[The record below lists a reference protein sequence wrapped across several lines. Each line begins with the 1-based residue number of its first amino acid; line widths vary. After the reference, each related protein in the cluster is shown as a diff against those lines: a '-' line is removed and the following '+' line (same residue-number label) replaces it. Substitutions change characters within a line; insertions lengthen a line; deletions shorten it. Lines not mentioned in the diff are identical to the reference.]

1 MLDDDVATD
10 LARLR
15 RLRGGGLMTLIDRV
29 LRRGLQELAAE
40 REPRQLTR
48 TRRMRR
54 RAEKRSAFR
63 HSDRME

>member
-1 MLDDDVATD
+1 MLDDDVAAD

-40 REPRQLTR
+40 QEPLQRRQARHRRNQRSRRVR
-48 TRRMRR
+48 TPER
-54 RAEKRSAFR
+54 
-63 HSDRME
+63 

>member
-1 MLDDDVATD
+1 MLDNDVATD